1 MTSNDT
7 SDRDAAEEK
16 TNSEEQ
22 PLLRENR
29 GRVTILTLN
38 RPHRRNGLSENL
50 LVALN
55 AAFAEIAQSREIDVV
70 ILTGAAPSF
79 CSGHDLKEIVAHRAD
94 ADGGRAFFE
103 RVMRLCADLSQA
115 IMNCP
120 QPVIAAVNGAA
131 SAAGCQLV
139 ASCDLALAS
148 ETAQFSTPGI
158 NIGFFCSTPMVAI
171 SRNIGRKRALE
182 MGLLGNGIPAM
193 IAMQYGLINR
203 VTLEH
208 ELMQEAMR
216 MAGRIR
222 AKPAYAVRRSKE
234 AFYRQADMPLI
245 EAYDYAARVMVE
257 DLLSQDAIE
266 GIDAFLKK
274 RTKRQSGNG
283 GD

>member
-1 MTSNDT
+1 MTSNNANEP
-7 SDRDAAEEK
+7 DASEAL
-16 TNSEEQ
+16 TNGEEQ

-29 GRVTILTLN
+29 GRVTILTLS
-38 RPHRRNGLSENL
+38 RPHRRNGLSESL

-55 AAFAEIAQSREIDVV
+55 AAFADIAQSLEIDVV

-103 RVMRLCADLSQA
+103 HVMRLCAEVSKA

-120 QPVIAAVNGAA
+120 QPVIAAVNGTA

-139 ASCDLALAS
+139 ASCDLALAT
-148 ETAQFSTPGI
+148 ETAHFSTPGI
-158 NIGFFCSTPMVAI
+158 DIGFFCSTPMVAV

-182 MGLLGNGIPAM
+182 MGLLGSGIPAM

-203 VTLEH
+203 VTQEH

-216 MAGRIR
+216 LAGRIR
-222 AKPAYAVRRSKE
+222 AKPAYAVRRGKE
-234 AFYRQADMPLI
+234 AFYRQVDMPL
-245 EAYDYAARVMVE
+245 AQSYDYAARVMVE

-266 GIDAFLKK
+266 GIDAFLQK
-274 RTKRQSGNG
+274 RTKRQS
-283 GD
+283 D